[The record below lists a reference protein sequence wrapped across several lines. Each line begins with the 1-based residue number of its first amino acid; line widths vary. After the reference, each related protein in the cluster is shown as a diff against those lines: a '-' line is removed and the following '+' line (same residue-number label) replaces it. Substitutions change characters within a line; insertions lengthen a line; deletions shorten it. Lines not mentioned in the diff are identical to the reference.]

1 MSPKSEKTT
10 ADTAIVSQSP
20 EHIIVVDERGV
31 EWSYRVDDNP
41 EVYQIVKNKGQ
52 IDERGRLVLTLP
64 LVAALKGWN
73 SEMAMKKIE
82 QNMKEINVPDIYVDI
97 QERSKIEI
105 PNFDKCTNAQL
116 EEHLSLYGGYR
127 AYLEAQLA
135 HLESKRQVLDSSFEE
150 GMSRSMFL
158 LSQGRE
164 KKPLK
169 EALHGEAIA
178 NNSLLRKTKQD
189 LIELNGLHARVLG
202 MRDAYKSLWD
212 TVSRIM
218 SLRISGGEK
227 I

>member
-10 ADTAIVSQSP
+10 ADIATASQSP

-31 EWSYRVDDNP
+31 EWSYRVDDDP
-41 EVYQIVKNKGQ
+41 EIYKIVKSKGT

-73 SEMAMKKIE
+73 FEVAIKKIE
-82 QNMKEINVPDIYVDI
+82 QEMKEINVPDIFVDI
-97 QERSKIEI
+97 IEKGKITI
-105 PNFDKCTNAQL
+105 PNFDKCTNLQL
-116 EEHLSLYGGYR
+116 EEHLSLFGGYR

-135 HLESKRQVLDSSFEE
+135 YLESKRQVLDSSFEE
-150 GMSRSMFL
+150 GMSKSMFL

-178 NNSLLRKTKQD
+178 SNSLLRKTKQD

-227 I
+227 V